1 MARIPVSKKVKQL
14 RSLSAL
20 WSHRKQLFRMFRDMY
35 KGTYKASVLTI
46 IALVVTIL
54 YVIWPFD
61 IITDL
66 IPIVGWIDDG
76 FIVYFLLKR
85 LVYEL
90 QRYQSSGSQLKL
102 VKRP

>member
-1 MARIPVSKKVKQL
+1 MARIPVRKKVKQL
-14 RSLSAL
+14 RSLSVL
-20 WSHRKQLFRMFRDMY
+20 WSQRKQLFRMFRDMF
-35 KGTYKASVLTI
+35 KGAYKASLLTVV
-46 IALVVTIL
+46 ALVATIL

-66 IPIVGWIDDG
+66 IPVVGWIDDG